1 MEQFINAPAS
11 AFTGMLADLN
21 GDSIRFRD
29 QAFPTGC
36 NPSHGDIGFAL
47 NPANDKVRI
56 LIQDDV
62 QYSGQTESLQR
73 WASDGTL
80 EFDDVDALLQW
91 LQNDVAPAMVVTASA
106 GGGGTTQSA
115 PQQPAPEITDTQQ
128 VTDRIESDTDALY
141 IDEERILEELKTS
154 VMGQDGALHVLAP
167 ALSRHIARKEPR
179 RPLTLFAVGPT
190 GVGKTKTGLCVT
202 TVLNELSEDGAHYE
216 FLRLDMCEYREAHR
230 VSQLLG
236 SPQGYVGYGDGAQL
250 TDALA
255 RNQRTV
261 VLFDEIEKAHPDI
274 LKVLMNAMDAGRLS
288 TPSRGNGASHEVD
301 CRKSIFFFSSN
312 LQTESIDRSLAQRQ
326 AYDQAEVVDE
336 VCRAHLKTAG
346 IPPELIGR
354 IGHFLAF
361 RPLNARSKAEIVA
374 VEIRDAAREYGV
386 ELGQVDPDVVV
397 DIIQASRAH
406 SFGARTYDYQIH
418 RLLGRVFAE
427 AGKQRVTTP
436 IRIKGP
442 APYRFEKIEPSDEDT
457 STAEEPRDQLITP
470 PEIVEPPAQAGTP
483 ETEPVPS
490 EAESSSDE
498 EATPATPES
507 SSEGDA
513 DRDNK
518 DADTSDEDTKQE

>member
-11 AFTGMLADLN
+11 AFTDMIADLN

-36 NPSHGDIGFAL
+36 SPSHGDIAFAL
-47 NPANDKVRI
+47 NPANDSVRI
-56 LIQDDV
+56 MIQDGV
-62 QYSGQTESLQR
+62 HYSGQTDSLRR
-73 WASDGTL
+73 WTSEGIL
-80 EFDDVDALLQW
+80 EFENVDALVQW
-91 LQNDVAPAMVVTASA
+91 LQSDIAPAMVVTTAA
-106 GGGGTTQSA
+106 GPDGAVRTA
-115 PQQPAPEITDTQQ
+115 PPQAAAEITDTQQ
-128 VTDRIESDTDALY
+128 VSDRIENDTDALY
-141 IDEERILEELKTS
+141 IEEEHILEELTKS
-154 VMGQDGALHVLAP
+154 VKGQDGALNVLAP
-167 ALSRHIARKEPR
+167 ALSRHIARREPR

-190 GVGKTKTGLCVT
+190 GVGKTKTGLSVT
-202 TVLNELSEDGAHYE
+202 TVLNDLSEDGAHYE

-312 LQTESIDRSLAQRQ
+312 LQTDSIDRSLDQRQ

-397 DIIQASRAH
+397 DVIQASKAH

-418 RLLGRVFAE
+418 RLLGRVFAQ
-427 AGKQRVTTP
+427 AGKQRITTP
-436 IRIKGP
+436 IRLKGP
-442 APYRFEKIEPSDEDT
+442 TPYRFEEIGPAAESAAANSEDT
-457 STAEEPRDQLITP
+457 EQLITP
-470 PEIVEPPAQAGTP
+470 PEAVEPLEPQTGSEDRPDEAQSTSKP
-483 ETEPVPS
+483 ERDDV
-490 EAESSSDE
+490 ESSEPDAEDAGGDDVDE
-498 EATPATPES
+498 A
-507 SSEGDA
+507 
-513 DRDNK
+513 
-518 DADTSDEDTKQE
+518 KQE